1 MEELGTL
8 LAKLDVAKLDVSGR
22 SLSAGSG
29 PRWRVS
35 ITLSHVGFFS
45 PIRPPRPQSPVCPTE
60 RSKVTELTRE
70 RGTQGALRRPPSA
83 PASRFGPAAALVS
96 PARPLVGVVA
106 RGAGRSTLGKRRTE
120 IKITSKDYG
129 FN

>member
-83 PASRFGPAAALVS
+83 PASRFGPAAA
-96 PARPLVGVVA
+96 RVA
-106 RGAGRSTLGKRRTE
+106 CTPTRRSRRAGGGAIDFREAENR
-120 IKITSKDYG
+120 D
-129 FN
+129 